1 MNTAVKIG
9 MRDYI
14 KEIGDG
20 AIGKS
25 ICGIHKPPR
34 HKRSPQTLRRG
45 LNPIS
50 FQEEVGG
57 DDVTIAADR
66 YSAND

>member
-14 KEIGDG
+14 KEIGAG

-25 ICGIHKPPR
+25 INGIRQPR
-34 HKRSPQTLRRG
+34 RKKKARR
-45 LNPIS
+45 LAARAESN
-50 FQEEVGG
+50 FLFRRKLEE
-57 DDVTIAADR
+57 TAQL
-66 YSAND
+66 

>member
-14 KEIGDG
+14 KEIGNG

-25 ICGIHKPPR
+25 ISGIHK
-34 HKRSPQTLRRG
+34 LRAIKKTR
-45 LNPIS
+45 
-50 FQEEVGG
+50 
-57 DDVTIAADR
+57 
-66 YSAND
+66 